1 MRTWKIILATLAL
14 TAALTGCQTG
24 SQQAE
29 AKYISMEQAQSN
41 ALHAA
46 QIDAADAVVS
56 STMLE
61 ETHGITCYK
70 VEFTANDSVYTYSVH
85 AETGEI
91 IEASFRDADSVGGV
105 TDQTQD
111 TAADASSAD
120 GNQTS
125 TATDSATTML
135 PAASSVQNAPNS
147 VTPAEGGGKTTAP
160 AAQPSGT
167 ARQITESA
175 AKDAALKHAGVKK
188 ADLPSSKRS
197 RIWKMGVW
205 CMKLSSLFPVA
216 AATKSMTTKLTPTLR
231 RLSAMTTTSRQVI
244 PRRRLAAVLGAA
256 QPSRRPV
263 PRKRH
268 WRRCRE
274 RQRPTSLNSSW
285 IWTMAAGSM
294 RVKSCIT
301 TWSTISPLT
310 PTPEASLSGML
321 NPSMIDISL
330 F

>member
-1 MRTWKIILATLAL
+1 MRTLKIILATLAL

-29 AKYISMEQAQSN
+29 PKYISMEQAQSN

-91 IEASFRDADSVGGV
+91 IEASFRDADSVDGV

-147 VTPAEGGGKTTAP
+147 AAPAEGSGKTTAP
-160 AAQPSGT
+160 ATQPSGT

-175 AKDAALKHAGVKK
+175 AKDAALKHAGVKA
-188 ADLPSSKRS
+188 ADATFVKTKQDLENGRLVYEVEFVVPSGSGYKEYDYE
-197 RIWKMGVW
+197 ID
-205 CMKLSSLFPVA
+205 A
-216 AATKSMTTKLTPTLR
+216 YT
-231 RLSAMTTTSRQVI
+231 
-244 PRRRLAAVLGAA
+244 AAVLSYDFDIEATYTPPASGSGTGSGAT
-256 QPSRRPV
+256 V
-263 PRKRH
+263 
-268 WRRCRE
+268 
-274 RQRPTSLNSSW
+274 T
-285 IWTMAAGSM
+285 
-294 RVKSCIT
+294 
-301 TWSTISPLT
+301 
-310 PTPEASLSGML
+310 EASAKKTALAQVPGATEANIIKFKLDMDDGRWEYEGEIVY
-321 NPSMIDISL
+321 NNMEYDFTIDANTGSIIEWDAESVYD
-330 F
+330 